1 MTVVAITGHRPEK
14 LPTNTK
20 VLVEQVTNVLTKLN
34 PTMVHIGMAAGAD
47 LMVGLICK
55 NQQIPYTAVRP
66 WAGHVARVEDRELY
80 AEVMSGAHTVVN
92 TNNSFSY
99 PGVGSYEVRNRYMV
113 DHSDLVLAV
122 WDGGKKGGTWR
133 AVSYAFKT
141 SKPLIQVSVDGKT
154 VTEFGTGL
162 F

>member
-1 MTVVAITGHRPEK
+1 MTIVAITGHRPEK
-14 LPTNTK
+14 LPTDTEALVDQVTK
-20 VLVEQVTNVLTKLN
+20 VLKNIK

-55 NQQIPYTAVRP
+55 NEGIPYTAVRP
-66 WAGHVARVEDRELY
+66 WAGHIARVEDRALY
-80 AEVMSGAHTVVN
+80 EEVMSGAHTVVN
-92 TNNSFSY
+92 TNDSISY

-113 DHSDLVLAV
+113 DHSDLVLAI

-154 VTEFGTGL
+154 VNEFGLGL